1 MKQIEN
7 SKKKKLLT
15 LCRLITR
22 ARPGSLALASLSLAL
37 ASLLLALAPLSLTLS
52 LSSDQQFSEHQVYV
66 TSFLLATQNQH
77 KPPPQAGRN
86 LLAALRAATRALSS
100 SNLDRSSASSSL
112 LASRDRNR

>member
-7 SKKKKLLT
+7 LKKKKLLT

-37 ASLLLALAPLSLTLS
+37 ASLLLALASLSLALS
-52 LSSDQQFSEHQVYV
+52 LSSDQQFSEHQVLCYIF
-66 TSFLLATQNQH
+66 SPRNAKPTQT
-77 KPPPQAGRN
+77 PPQAGRN